1 MYILIDK
8 MSTIEMNLQIL
19 SIPIAVHTKDK
30 FISKLLSHILV
41 CLNTFKVQ
49 NGGAGNI
56 CSFYMYLLDK

>member
-19 SIPIAVHTKDK
+19 SISIAVYTKDK

-49 NGGAGNI
+49 NGGTGNI
-56 CSFYMYLLDK
+56 CSFFMYVLDE